1 MLNTQQQT
9 ETNETYNTTFTA
21 EQFAKLEAL
30 TKTWNAQCE
39 GDYESTFVGGV
50 AHAYCDSG
58 IMTDGLSARDVAMLS
73 KYFTTETIYNAEVGI
88 DDMEQWVTQLE
99 GTQWETDLY
108 KFVAAVNTVLTQE
121 QLTDEENSVEAAMH
135 YCWQCCE

>member
-21 EQFAKLEAL
+21 EQFAQLEAL
-30 TKTWNAQCE
+30 TREWNAKCE

-58 IMTDGLSARDVAMLS
+58 ILTDGLSAGDVKMLN
-73 KYFTTETIYNAEVGI
+73 KYFTSETIYNSEI
-88 DDMEQWVTQLE
+88 TIEDMETWVTQLE
-99 GTQWETDLY
+99 GTHWTTDY
-108 KFVAAVNTVLTQE
+108 FKFVEAVNSVLTAE
-121 QLTDEENSVEAAMH
+121 QLLNEENSTEAAMS

>member
-1 MLNTQQQT
+1 MQNTQTQT

-21 EQFAKLEAL
+21 EQFAQLEAL
-30 TKTWNAQCE
+30 TREWNARCE

-58 IMTDGLSARDVAMLS
+58 TMTDGLSGADVEMLS
-73 KYFTTETIYNAEVGI
+73 KYFTSETIYNAEVGI

-99 GTQWETDLY
+99 GTTWETDLFG
-108 KFVAAVNTVLTQE
+108 FVAAVRAVLTEKQCV
-121 QLTDEENSVEAAMH
+121 DEEDAMEAAMH
-135 YCWQCCE
+135 YCWQCC

>member
-1 MLNTQQQT
+1 MLNTQQQQ
-9 ETNETYNTTFTA
+9 TNTDYNTTFTDK
-21 EQFAKLEAL
+21 QFAQLEAL
-30 TKTWNAQCE
+30 TREWNATCE

-58 IMTDGLSARDVAMLS
+58 IMTDGLSARDVEMLS
-73 KYFTTETIYNAEVGI
+73 KYFTSETIYNAEVGI

-99 GTQWETDLY
+99 GEAWETDLY
-108 KFVAAVNTVLTQE
+108 KFVAAVNAVLTKE

>member
-1 MLNTQQQT
+1 MLNTQTQT
-9 ETNETYNTTFTA
+9 ETNENYNTTFTA
-21 EQFAKLEAL
+21 EQFAQLEAL
-30 TKTWNAQCE
+30 TREWNNKCE

-58 IMTDGLSARDVAMLS
+58 IMTDGLSGRDVTMLT
-73 KYFTTETIYNAEVGI
+73 KYFTSETIYNAEVGI

-99 GTQWETDLY
+99 GKEWQTDLY
-108 KFVAAVNTVLTQE
+108 TFVAAVRDVLTEKQCV
-121 QLTDEENSVEAAMH
+121 DEEDAMEAAMS

>member
-1 MLNTQQQT
+1 MLNTQQQQ
-9 ETNETYNTTFTA
+9 TNTDYNTTFTA

-30 TKTWNAQCE
+30 TREWNTRCE

-58 IMTDGLSARDVAMLS
+58 IMTDGLSARDVEMLS
-73 KYFTTETIYNAEVGI
+73 KYFTAETIYNAEVGI

-99 GTQWETDLY
+99 GTHWTTDFF
-108 KFVAAVNTVLTQE
+108 KFVEAVNSVLTAE
-121 QLTDEENSVEAAMH
+121 QLLNEENSVEAAMH